1 MSLNLKAKV
10 TLRHI
15 NVRKEGPDED
25 KQTAFDLKL
34 GGRVSAQLIDELVCP
49 GEESGRALQAFWDAD
64 GIKRHLLIEK
74 ISFHR
79 KIQHTDVEIG
89 GVVLRDCTLK
99 SFSFLVIDDFQAE
112 LTWSVA
118 STVFP
123 SNALA
128 ILAECLN
135 DELDVKITARQGD
148 MFDGPAEIA
157 KAIDALHAAGEGG
170 ES

>member
-34 GGRVSAQLIDELVCP
+34 GGRVSAMLIDELMCP
-49 GEESGRALQAFWDAD
+49 GEESGRALQTFWDMD
-64 GIKRHLLIEK
+64 GIKCHLLIDQVK
-74 ISFHR
+74 FHR
-79 KIQHTDVEIG
+79 KILHTDVDIG
-89 GVVLRDCTLK
+89 GIVLRDCTLK
-99 SFSFLVIDDFQAE
+99 AFSFSVIDDFQAE

-118 STVFP
+118 SAVFP

-128 ILAECLN
+128 VLAEMLN
-135 DELDVKITARQGD
+135 DELDVAITSRQGD

-157 KAIDALHAAGEGG
+157 KAIDAIHAAGEGG